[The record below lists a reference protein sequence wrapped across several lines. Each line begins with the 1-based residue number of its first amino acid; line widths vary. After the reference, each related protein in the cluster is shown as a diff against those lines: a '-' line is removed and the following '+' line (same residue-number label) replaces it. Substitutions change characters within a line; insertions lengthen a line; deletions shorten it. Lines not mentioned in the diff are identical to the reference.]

1 MKPITIIVDGKQ
13 IEYFQFGNLKNPPL
27 LFLHGFHGNAQEI
40 TSISQ
45 YLAQI
50 FCVYSPNLPGFGVS
64 SDLGM
69 SFNVDNC
76 AILME
81 KFLKKLGLKSF
92 YLGGISL
99 GGTIAT
105 KMFLSEVGKVEGL
118 ILLHPLFCGD
128 HIKMNSSQ
136 RKKILSFIT
145 LMQNPLLAKTIVPF
159 IFYNDSLMKY
169 ILQKFSETRITSQNM
184 RTRIRC
190 IRSCSPLTYING
202 LKSLLTHTPLQP
214 IPIPCKTLL
223 FLNPVD
229 SVIDPN
235 KTYLSFQKLFPKAN
249 KVDFVME
256 NHHPEVIPTLSELQA
271 KYPQILSEIK
281 MWLQN

>member
-1 MKPITIIVDGKQ
+1 MKSKTIIVNGKQ
-13 IEYFQFGNLKNPPL
+13 IEYFQYGNLKNPAL
-27 LFLHGFHGNAQEI
+27 LFLHGFHGNARELS
-40 TSISQ
+40 SISQ

-99 GGTIAT
+99 GGTIVT
-105 KMFLSEVGKVEGL
+105 KMFLSAVGKVEGI

-128 HIKMNSSQ
+128 HIKMNPSQ

-145 LMQNPLLAKTIVPF
+145 VMQNPLLAKTIVPF
-159 IFYNDSLMKY
+159 IFYNDFLLKF
-169 ILQKFSETRITSQNM
+169 ILQKFSETKITPQNM
-184 RTRIRC
+184 GTRIRC
-190 IRSCSPLTYING
+190 IRSCGPMTYISG
-202 LKSLLTHTPLQP
+202 LKSLLTCSLVQSKLMSH
-214 IPIPCKTLL
+214 KMLL
-223 FLNPVD
+223 FLNPSD
-229 SVIDPN
+229 SIIDPK
-235 KTYLSFQKLFPKAN
+235 KTHLAFHKLFPKTK
-249 KVDFVME
+249 KVNLVME